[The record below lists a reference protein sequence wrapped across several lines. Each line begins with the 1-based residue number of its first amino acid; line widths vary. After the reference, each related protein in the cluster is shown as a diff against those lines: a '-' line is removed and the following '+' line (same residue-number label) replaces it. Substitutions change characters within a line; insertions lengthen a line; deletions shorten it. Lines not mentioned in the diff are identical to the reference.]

1 MAYVALY
8 RKWRPQNFDQL
19 VGQNAIA
26 QTLSQALHT
35 GRIAHAYLFS
45 GPRGTGKTS
54 VARILAKALN
64 CEAEESQRPCGH
76 CENCRA
82 IDQGS
87 FSDVYEIDAA
97 SNRGI
102 DDIRELREGTIYG
115 PANGHRWKV
124 YIIDEVHMLTA
135 EAFNALLKTL
145 EEPPANVIFILAT
158 TEARKVPATIQS
170 RCQRFAFRRLDAAT
184 IEARLRDVMQD
195 LGKDYDP
202 QALQIIARAAD
213 GGMRDALSLLDQCVA
228 LSTGNLN
235 VSKVESLLGLVG
247 QAPTHLLTMAIARG
261 DASTLLQQISSLLS
275 AGKDCPQILAELT
288 EHFRALMA
296 YRLTHSL
303 EGLGFY
309 QEVAANLEE
318 ELQAFGAQDLFPIAH
333 ALGDAMREMRWSPE
347 PRVSLEIAL
356 LALFKGEAKD
366 ARGEVTPLVT
376 SSAPEIERLAK
387 LETEL
392 RRLEGL
398 IQQGAN
404 TRIPKPSVP
413 SKPTPKPA
421 LVDAVPKEGD
431 ASQKAGEDVFKGI
444 LKKLKEMERVSV
456 LGIFKYASFQRM
468 TNSEFRLLFDNDFLR
483 DRALKDDYRQLIEGI
498 IKNLTGK
505 DLRLTG
511 KSVDGEREDVLW
523 DEVKNE
529 WREEPKDMASD
540 AENNNEDILHTL
552 PPEQQSRV
560 EGALSIMG
568 GGNIESVTDN
578 PVDDEIEEEDSA
590 TEEEITTEDTDSIT
604 KTSTTEAYLATESEE
619 QVAGENS
626 KADAEIQVVQPD
638 KVEAEKAPE
647 KSSADFEEVP
657 PPEDEDAHAE
667 AEDFL
672 QDVPPPTDEDM
683 PFADEDANTEE
694 PSAEDYAVLYNQPTS
709 PARQMSQ
716 TPTQVMTPMSPVSDN
731 APKVQMQDE
740 QEIAKGEF
748 LIYKDG
754 KKH

>member
-26 QTLSQALHT
+26 QTLSQALQT

-54 VARILAKALN
+54 AARILAKALN
-64 CEAEESQRPCGH
+64 CEAEESQRPCGQ
-76 CENCRA
+76 CESCRA

-145 EEPPANVIFILAT
+145 EEPPANVVFILAT

-170 RCQRFAFRRLDAAT
+170 RCQRFAFRRLDAMT
-184 IEARLRDVMQD
+184 IENRLQEVMQD
-195 LGKDYDP
+195 LGKEYEP
-202 QALQIIARAAD
+202 KALQIIARAAD

-228 LSTGNLN
+228 LSTGDLN
-235 VSKVESLLGLVG
+235 ASKVENLLGLVG
-247 QAPTHLLTMAIARG
+247 QAPTHALTLAIARG
-261 DASTLLQQISSLLS
+261 DTPTLLQQISSLLA

-309 QEVAANLEE
+309 QEVPANLEE

-333 ALGDAMREMRWSPE
+333 ALGEAMREMRWSPE

-356 LALFKGEAKD
+356 LGLFKGEATGAQGKTSPVV
-366 ARGEVTPLVT
+366 A
-376 SSAPEIERLAK
+376 SSASENERFAHLEDEIQQLK
-387 LETEL
+387 SML
-392 RRLEGL
+392 
-398 IQQGAN
+398 QQGASM
-404 TRIPKPSVP
+404 RMPKSSTP

-421 LVDAVPKEGD
+421 LANAVPKAGD
-431 ASQKAGEDVFKGI
+431 ASQEAGQHVFDGI
-444 LKKLKEMERVSV
+444 LKKLKELGRVPA
-456 LGIFKYASFQRM
+456 LEIFKYASLQRM
-468 TNSEFRLLFDNDFLR
+468 TSSEFRLLFDTEFLR
-483 DRALKDDYRQLIEGI
+483 DRALKEDYRQLIEGI
-498 IKNLTGK
+498 IKELTGNE
-505 DLRLTG
+505 LRLTG
-511 KSVDGEREDVLW
+511 KTVNDNEENVLW
-523 DEVKNE
+523 DNTKKD
-529 WREEPKDMASD
+529 WHEETEDTASD
-540 AENNNEDILHTL
+540 AKNENEEILHAL
-552 PPEQQSRV
+552 PPEEQSRV
-560 EGALSIMG
+560 DDALSIMG

-578 PVDDEIEEEDSA
+578 PVDDEAEEEDST
-590 TEEEITTEDTDSIT
+590 TEKEITTEDADF
-604 KTSTTEAYLATESEE
+604 TTETSMTETDLTTESEE
-619 QVAGENS
+619 QAAGENS
-626 KADAEIQVVQPD
+626 KADVERQTDKAQAENS
-638 KVEAEKAPE
+638 PE
-647 KSSADFEEVP
+647 KSASDFEEVP
-657 PPEDEDAHAE
+657 PPEDENAHAE

-683 PFADEDANTEE
+683 PFANEEEEYTEE
-694 PSAEDYAVLYNQPTS
+694 PTAEDYAVLYTQSMLPT
-709 PARQMSQ
+709 RQ
-716 TPTQVMTPMSPVSDN
+716 TPQTPVKVTTPMPPVPDN
-731 APKVQMQDE
+731 IPKVQIQGE

-754 KKH
+754 KKY